1 MRRLLFVAALAG
13 SFGFGSAAAHEVPV
27 LLVTPPAI
35 PHPLPQGVPY
45 VVAGATLQKVHTLR
59 YGIVNGRRVLFDG
72 ETMRIVYV
80 LQP

>member
-1 MRRLLFVAALAG
+1 MLKWLFTAALAG
-13 SFGFGSAAAHEVPV
+13 ALGLGAAAAHEVPV

-45 VVAGATLQKVHTLR
+45 VVVGGTLQRVHTLR

-80 LQP
+80 LRP

>member
-1 MRRLLFVAALAG
+1 MLKRLFAAALAG
-13 SFGFGSAAAHEVPV
+13 AFSFGPAAAHEVPV
-27 LLVTPPAI
+27 LLVTPPAV

-45 VVAGATLQKVHTLR
+45 VVVGATLQRVHTLR